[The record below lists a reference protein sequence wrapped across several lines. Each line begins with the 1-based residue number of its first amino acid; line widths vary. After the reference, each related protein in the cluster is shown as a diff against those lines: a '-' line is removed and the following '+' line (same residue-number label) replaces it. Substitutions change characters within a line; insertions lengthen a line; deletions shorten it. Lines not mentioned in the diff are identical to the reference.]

1 MLGDSKCNGIKGE
14 VNLDQDWGIRIT
26 RVGQV
31 SVLSRMV
38 RVGHFKERFRIWL
51 EGCDYVE
58 K

>member
-1 MLGDSKCNGIKGE
+1 MKGMK
-14 VNLDQDWGIRIT
+14 IT

-31 SVLSRMV
+31 SLLSRMV

-51 EGCDYVE
+51 GGCEYVE